1 MIYITRSLDE
11 KALNPMIEGLV
22 LVVIFV
28 SSVGGLGLLMVDS
41 DPGEQHQSQESDKA
55 SLPPPMMRYW

>member
-1 MIYITRSLDE
+1 MIYITRSIDE

-22 LVVIFV
+22 LVVIFI
-28 SSVGGLGLLMVDS
+28 SSVGGLDLLLVDS
-41 DPGEQHQSQESDKA
+41 DPEQHQSRESDKA

>member
-22 LVVIFV
+22 LVVIAV
-28 SSVGGLGLLMVDS
+28 SSVGGLGLLLVDS
-41 DPGEQHQSQESDKA
+41 NRGEQHQSRESDKA
-55 SLPPPMMRYW
+55 SIPPPTKR